1 MEMGKTGNE
10 VEATLGIA
18 LDLGVRE
25 VITNENEDEV
35 WRAEKRSATIGLL
48 THKSMWRAES

>member
-10 VEATLGIA
+10 VEAILGIA

-25 VITNENEDEV
+25 VRTDENEDEV

-48 THKSMWRAES
+48 IYKSMWRAES